1 MVLRSR
7 SFLLDVS
14 GAAMLPVTSESKSV
28 PRSEQALTSAAEY
41 VRMSTDHQQYSTA
54 NQSQAIREYAAR
66 LGFRIDKTYEDSG
79 KSGLNLDDR
88 DALRQLIDDVQNGT
102 AQFSSILVYDVS
114 RWGRFQDADES
125 AYYEYIC
132 KRAGISVRYCA
143 EQFENDGSP
152 VSTIVKGVKRAMA
165 GEYSRELS
173 VKVFAGQRRLIE
185 MGYRQG
191 GPAGYGLRRQL
202 IDQNGSVKAELLR
215 GELKS
220 IQTDR
225 IVLIPGP
232 EEEIETIRFIY
243 EAFVARGKSETEIAE
258 TLNCKG
264 IVTDLGRPWTRATV
278 HQILINEKYIGNN
291 VWNRCSCKLK
301 GRRIYNPPER
311 WIRHDQ
317 AFEPIVDGEAFTAAQ
332 AIIAERWKRY
342 SDDELLD
349 LLRGLLEQH
358 GTLSGVIIDELEFG
372 PSSSAYRTRFGSLVR
387 AYELIGFTPGRD
399 YRFIEINRAL
409 RRLHPDLI
417 ASTIHGIE
425 AIGGLVRQ
433 NTETDLLTVND
444 EFTASLCLVR
454 SQETTA
460 GSYRWKVRFD
470 AGLHPDITVA
480 IRMNQMNSAILDY
493 YLLPRF
499 EMDAERIALAEN
511 NGLALDAYRFDTLDM
526 LFDLAAR
533 SQLLEVAYGL
543 GSRH

>member
-1 MVLRSR
+1 
-7 SFLLDVS
+7 
-14 GAAMLPVTSESKSV
+14 MLPIQPNT
-28 PRSEQALTSAAEY
+28 RSETTNKLAIAAAEY

-54 NQSQAIREYAAR
+54 NQSQAIREYPLR
-66 LGFRIDKTYEDSG
+66 HGFTISKTYEDSG
-79 KSGLNLDDR
+79 KSGLNLDER
-88 DALRQLIDDVQNGT
+88 NALKQLIDDVQNGI
-102 AQFSSILVYDVS
+102 AEFSTILVYDVS

-185 MGYRQG
+185 LGYRQG

-202 IDQNGSVKAELLR
+202 VDQSGLAKAQLVR
-215 GELKS
+215 GEHKS

-232 EEEIETIRFIY
+232 EEEIETIRFVY
-243 EAFVARGKSETEIAE
+243 DAFVEQGKSESEIAE
-258 TLNCKG
+258 ALNQKG
-264 IVTDLGRPWTRATV
+264 LVTDLARPWTRATV

-301 GRRIYNPPER
+301 GHRVHNPPER
-311 WIRHDQ
+311 WVRHNE
-317 AFEPIVDGEAFTAAQ
+317 AFEPIVDGDIFSAAQ
-332 AIIAERWKRY
+332 AIISDRCKRY
-342 SDDELLD
+342 SDEELLD
-349 LLRGLLEQH
+349 VLRGLLEQH
-358 GTLSGVIIDELEFG
+358 GYLSGIIIDELEFG
-372 PSSSAYRTRFGSLVR
+372 PSSSAYRTRFGSLIR
-387 AYELIGFTPGRD
+387 AYELIGFTPDRD
-399 YRFIEINRAL
+399 YRYIEINRAL
-409 RRLHPDLI
+409 RRLYPDLI
-417 ASTIHGIE
+417 ASTVRGIE
-425 AIGGLVRQ
+425 EIGGSVQ
-433 NTETDLLTVND
+433 QDDATDLLSVND

-454 SQETTA
+454 SQETIA
-460 GSYRWKVRFD
+460 GSHRWKIRFD
-470 AGLHPDITVA
+470 AGLRPDITVA

-499 EMDAERIALAEN
+499 EMEADQVALAEN

-526 LFDLAAR
+526 LFELAAR
-533 SQLLEVAYGL
+533 SQLMEVSYGI
-543 GSRH
+543 GSMH

>member
-1 MVLRSR
+1 
-7 SFLLDVS
+7 
-14 GAAMLPVTSESKSV
+14 
-28 PRSEQALTSAAEY
+28 
-41 VRMSTDHQQYSTA
+41 MSTDHQQYSTA

-66 LGFRIDKTYEDSG
+66 HGFRIDKTYEDSG

-88 DALRQLIDDVQNGT
+88 DALKQLIEDVQSG
-102 AQFSSILVYDVS
+102 AAEFSTILVYDVS

-185 MGYRQG
+185 LGYRQG

-202 IDQNGSVKAELLR
+202 IDQNGLAKAELVR
-215 GELKS
+215 GEHKS

-232 EEEIETIRFIY
+232 EEELETIRFIY
-243 EAFVARGKSETEIAE
+243 NAFVAQGKSEMEIAE
-258 TLNCKG
+258 SLNSKS
-264 IVTDLGRPWTRATV
+264 IATDLGRPWTRATV

-317 AFEPIVDGEAFTAAQ
+317 AFEPLVDEDTFRAAQ
-332 AIIAERWKRY
+332 GIIWERCKRY
-342 SDDELLD
+342 SDEELLD
-349 LLRGLLEQH
+349 VLRGLLEQH
-358 GTLSGVIIDELEFG
+358 GYLSGMIIDELDFG
-372 PSSSAYRTRFGSLVR
+372 PSSSAYRSRFGSLVR
-387 AYELIGFTPGRD
+387 AYELVGFTPDRD
-399 YRFIEINRAL
+399 YRYIEINRAL
-409 RRLHPDLI
+409 RRMYPDLI
-417 ASTIHGIE
+417 TATVRGIE
-425 AIGGLVRQ
+425 EIGGSVRQ
-433 NTETDLLTVND
+433 DVETDLLTVND
-444 EFTASLCLVR
+444 EITASLCLVR
-454 SQETTA
+454 AQETMA
-460 GSYRWKVRFD
+460 GAYRWKVRFD
-470 AGLHPDITVA
+470 AGLRPDITVA

-499 EMDAERIALAEN
+499 EMEVDRVALAEN

-526 LFDLAAR
+526 LFELAAR
-533 SQLLEVAYGL
+533 SQLMEVSHGL
-543 GSRH
+543 GSIH